1 MKSKRRILLFIS
13 LIVAGILLFNTVGFF
28 CVSAIVYESVFD
40 YRYTT
45 NADDFF
51 EVSDFPALTRERH
64 TFTSN
69 KGQMLVGYLYED
81 DRYTLPKK
89 GVVVFAHGLGGGGQ
103 TGYMDIFYYLTSKGY
118 YVFAYDATGSC
129 TSEGW
134 GTTGLIQSALDL
146 HAALTYVEGDE
157 TLKTLPKCLMG
168 HSWGGYAVAA
178 GLYFGHDVKAS
189 ASVAGYSDAIQMMMR
204 FATATMGKAT
214 ALLRPLA
221 YVEHLILFGKY
232 ATLTAVDGINRANI
246 PVMLI
251 HGTADELVR
260 YDITGIVAHKDEI
273 TNPNVIIYPMSDK
286 GQDAHSTIF
295 HNAKSVEEIARINA
309 RLSELE
315 QKYGQNVPNEERQ
328 RVLDG
333 ADLDLYNLP
342 NDKLLGD
349 INTFFEEALKK

>member
-1 MKSKRRILLFIS
+1 MPFIIVLGAVLALFAVTLFITHRIMRANFGRGEYKTYPTPEYYYDHYKANYPRRNVCFYS
-13 LIVAGILLFNTVGFF
+13 GKNRLQGYIFGEENTKGLL
-28 CVSAIVYESVFD
+28 
-40 YRYTT
+40 
-45 NADDFF
+45 
-51 EVSDFPALTRERH
+51 
-64 TFTSN
+64 
-69 KGQMLVGYLYED
+69 
-81 DRYTLPKK
+81 
-89 GVVVFAHGLGGGGQ
+89 VFAHGINSGHES
-103 TGYMDIFYYLTSKGY
+103 YMQEIVWFVDNGWR
-118 YVFAYDATGSC
+118 VFAYDATGSC
-129 TSEGW
+129 TSEGR

-146 HAALTYVEGDE
+146 HAALTYVESDE

-204 FATATMGKAT
+204 FAAATMGKAT
-214 ALLRPLA
+214 ALLRPLS

-286 GQDAHSTIF
+286 GQDAHSSIF

-309 RLSELE
+309 QLGELE

-328 RVLDG
+328 RVLGG

>member
-1 MKSKRRILLFIS
+1 MPFIIVLGAVLALFAVTLFITHRIMRANFGRGEYKTYPTPDYYYDHYKANYPRRNVS
-13 LIVAGILLFNTVGFF
+13 FYSGKNRLQGYIFGEENTKGLL
-28 CVSAIVYESVFD
+28 
-40 YRYTT
+40 
-45 NADDFF
+45 
-51 EVSDFPALTRERH
+51 
-64 TFTSN
+64 
-69 KGQMLVGYLYED
+69 
-81 DRYTLPKK
+81 
-89 GVVVFAHGLGGGGQ
+89 VFAHGINSGHES
-103 TGYMDIFYYLTSKGY
+103 YMQEIVWFVDNGWR
-118 YVFAYDATGSC
+118 VFAYDATGSC
-129 TSEGW
+129 TSEGR

-146 HAALTYVEGDE
+146 HAALTYVESDE
-157 TLKTLPKCLMG
+157 TLKNLPKCLMG

-204 FATATMGKAT
+204 FAAATMGKAT

-286 GQDAHSTIF
+286 GQDAHSSIF

-309 RLSELE
+309 QLGELE
-315 QKYGQNVPNEERQ
+315 QKYGQNIPNEERQ
-328 RVLDG
+328 RILDG

>member
-1 MKSKRRILLFIS
+1 MPFIIVFGAVLALFAVTLFITHRIMRANFGRGEYKTYPTPEYYYDHYKANYPRRNVS
-13 LIVAGILLFNTVGFF
+13 FYSGKNRLQGYIFGEENTKGLL
-28 CVSAIVYESVFD
+28 
-40 YRYTT
+40 
-45 NADDFF
+45 
-51 EVSDFPALTRERH
+51 
-64 TFTSN
+64 
-69 KGQMLVGYLYED
+69 
-81 DRYTLPKK
+81 
-89 GVVVFAHGLGGGGQ
+89 VFAHGINSGHES
-103 TGYMDIFYYLTSKGY
+103 YMQEIVWFVDNGWR
-118 YVFAYDATGSC
+118 VFAYDATGSC

-146 HAALTYVEGDE
+146 HAALTYIESDE

-178 GLYFGHDVKAS
+178 GLYFSHDVKAS

-204 FATATMGKAT
+204 FAAATMGKAT

-221 YVEHLILFGKY
+221 YVEHRILFGKY

-286 GQDAHSTIF
+286 GQDAHSSIF

-309 RLSELE
+309 QLGELE